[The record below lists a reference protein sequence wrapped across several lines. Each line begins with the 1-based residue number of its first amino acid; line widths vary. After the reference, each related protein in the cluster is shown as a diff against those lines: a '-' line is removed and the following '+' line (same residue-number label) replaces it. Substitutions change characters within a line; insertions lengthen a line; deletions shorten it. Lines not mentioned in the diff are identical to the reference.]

1 MAGCG
6 NPADRSDGGPGRD
19 GTAARAGREAGGGIA
34 PRVRIGKIRA
44 GFGCT
49 IVRLRRTEPAV
60 RSVTIPGSVGA
71 S

>member
-19 GTAARAGREAGGGIA
+19 GTAARAGREAGGGELR
-34 PRVRIGKIRA
+34 RV
-44 GFGCT
+44 FGCA
-49 IVRLRRTEPAV
+49 VVWLRRTEPAV
-60 RSVTIPGSVGA
+60 RSGTIPGSVGA